1 MTEPLEKRLE
11 KAMAELQAAQEAVA
25 RTERELRSASFSA
38 LSSDRSVRATAGPQ
52 GELSAIEF
60 LENKYR
66 DMSPQELAACVLEA
80 ASAARLKMHRHVMKA
95 MEPFTEPSSN
105 VPELKGFEL
114 DWERIFGPEVL
125 REDADDTARGSEKTA
140 PAWRDALGE
149 EGED

>member
-38 LSSDRSVRATAGPQ
+38 LSSDRAVRATAGSQ
-52 GELSAIEF
+52 GELAGIEF
-60 LENKYR
+60 LENKHR
-66 DMSPQELAACVLEA
+66 DMSPQELAASVLEA
-80 ASAARLKMHRHVMKA
+80 AGAARLKMNRHVMKA
-95 MEPFTEPSSN
+95 MAPFAEPSSD

-125 REDADDTARGSEKTA
+125 REDEDAPREGRAT

-149 EGED
+149 EGGD

>member
-25 RTERELRSASFSA
+25 RTERELRSASFSV
-38 LSSDRSVRATAGPQ
+38 LSSDRAVRATAGPQ
-52 GELSAIEF
+52 GELTGIEF

-66 DMSPQELAACVLEA
+66 DMSPQELAASVLEA
-80 ASAARLKMHRHVMKA
+80 SSAARLKMNRHVMKA
-95 MEPFTEPSSN
+95 MAPFTEPSAD

-125 REDADDTARGSEKTA
+125 RDGGEDTSRGGPAA
-140 PAWRDALGE
+140 PGWRDALGD

>member
-11 KAMAELQAAQEAVA
+11 RAMAELQAAQEAVA
-25 RTERELRSASFSA
+25 HTERELRTASFSS
-38 LSSDRSVRATAGPQ
+38 LSSDRAVRATAGPQ
-52 GELSAIEF
+52 GELTGIEF
-60 LENKYR
+60 LEDKYR
-66 DMSPQELAACVLEA
+66 NMSPQELAASVLEA
-80 ASAARLKMHRHVMKA
+80 ASAARLKMNRHVMKA
-95 MEPFTEPSSN
+95 MAPFAEPSSG

-125 REDADDTARGSEKTA
+125 REDDEDPARGGRTA

>member
-25 RTERELRSASFSA
+25 RTERELRSTSFSA

-52 GELSAIEF
+52 GELSGIEF
-60 LENKYR
+60 LENRYR
-66 DMSPQELAACVLEA
+66 DMSPQELAASVLEA

-125 REDADDTARGSEKTA
+125 REDAEDTARGSQKTA
-140 PAWRDALGE
+140 PTWRDALGE

>member
-25 RTERELRSASFSA
+25 RTERELRQASFA
-38 LSSDRSVRATAGPQ
+38 VLSSDRAVRATVGPQ
-52 GELSAIEF
+52 GELTGIEF

-66 DMSPQELAACVLEA
+66 DMSHQELSASVLEA
-80 ASAARLKMHRHVMKA
+80 ANAARLKMNKHVMKA
-95 MEPFTEPSSN
+95 MAPFTEPSAD

-125 REDADDTARGSEKTA
+125 REDDEDTARDVEAA
-140 PAWRDALGE
+140 PGWRDALGE
-149 EGED
+149 DGED

>member
-11 KAMAELQAAQEAVA
+11 KAMAELQAAQEGIA
-25 RTERELRSASFSA
+25 RTERELRQASFA
-38 LSSDRSVRATAGPQ
+38 VLSSDRAVRASVGPQ
-52 GELSAIEF
+52 GELTGIEF

-66 DMSPQELAACVLEA
+66 DMSPQELAASVLEA
-80 ASAARLKMHRHVMKA
+80 ANAARVKMNRHVMKA
-95 MEPFTEPSSN
+95 MAPFAEPSSN

-125 REDADDTARGSEKTA
+125 REDDEDTAHGDQAA

-149 EGED
+149 DGED

>member
-25 RTERELRSASFSA
+25 RTERELRQASFTV
-38 LSSDRSVRATAGPQ
+38 LSSDRAVRATVGPQ
-52 GELSAIEF
+52 GELSGIEF

-66 DMSPQELAACVLEA
+66 AMSPQELAASVLEA
-80 ASAARLKMHRHVMKA
+80 ANAARLKMNRHVMKA
-95 MEPFTEPSSN
+95 MAPFTEPSSGI
-105 VPELKGFEL
+105 PELKGFEV

-125 REDADDTARGSEKTA
+125 CDDDEDTPRDTGAT

-149 EGED
+149 DGED